1 MSFDWSD
8 YLDLAQDLFTQ
19 SANSPYTDAGLRSAI
34 SRAYYA
40 AYHKARS
47 RLYDK
52 WGIAVPTDASAH
64 SAVRKEFRQKNHKL
78 IATTL
83 DRMRIDRNKADYNDA
98 VLNLTTTAKENLR
111 RANQIIA
118 DLSKL

>member
-1 MSFDWSD
+1 MR
-8 YLDLAQDLFTQ
+8 AHIRQ
-19 SANSPYTDAGLRSAI
+19 SGRSLG
-34 SRAYYA
+34 R
-40 AYHKARS
+40 
-47 RLYDK
+47 
-52 WGIAVPTDASAH
+52 
-64 SAVRKEFRQKNHKL
+64 KNHKL

-111 RANQIIA
+111 RANQVIA

>member
-19 SANSPYTDAGLRSAI
+19 SANAPYTDASLRSAI

-40 AYHKARS
+40 AYHKART

-52 WGIAVPTDASAH
+52 WGIAVPADASAH
-64 SAVRKEFRQKNHKL
+64 SAVRREFKQKNQKL

-98 VLNLTTTAKENLR
+98 VVNLSITAKENLR
-111 RANQIIA
+111 RANQVIA